1 MDRSRPVEL
10 RELRPG
16 TAGVKGDPCLLS
28 GAPVPVGCAWNAVLT
43 GRQVPETLSINI
55 P

>member
-1 MDRSRPVEL
+1 MDRSRPVELREL

-28 GAPVPVGCAWNAVLT
+28 GAPVPVGCAWNAVLAA
-43 GRQVPETLSINI
+43 GA
-55 P
+55 